1 MTLSEFHPDLLE
13 SRQTNA
19 TVKLRR
25 RIDRV
30 MVKRRRFVGH
40 SVDRFRYNA
49 PCTENGSASARE
61 GRKLFEQFLRKINK
75 LQARQQLEAQAQG
88 VTERSRERGPI

>member
-1 MTLSEFHPDLLE
+1 VILGEIHPDLLE

-30 MVKRRRFVGH
+30 MVKRGRFVGH
-40 SVDRFRYNA
+40 GVDRFRYDA
-49 PCTENGSASARE
+49 PCTENGSASARVRPLRE
-61 GRKLFEQFLRKINK
+61 GRKQ
-75 LQARQQLEAQAQG
+75 
-88 VTERSRERGPI
+88 

>member
-1 MTLSEFHPDLLE
+1 VTLSEIHPDLLE

-30 MVKRRRFVGH
+30 MVKRGRFVGH
-40 SVDRFRYNA
+40 GVDRFRYDA
-49 PCTENGSASARE
+49 PATENGSASAP
-61 GRKLFEQFLRKINK
+61 Q
-75 LQARQQLEAQAQG
+75 
-88 VTERSRERGPI
+88 

>member
-1 MTLSEFHPDLLE
+1 VTLSEFHPDLLE

-30 MVKRRRFVGH
+30 MAKRGRLVGH

-49 PCTENGSASARE
+49 PYHGKWQCFGAGLHS
-61 GRKLFEQFLRKINK
+61 FDQ
-75 LQARQQLEAQAQG
+75 
-88 VTERSRERGPI
+88 

>member
-1 MTLSEFHPDLLE
+1 VTLSEFHPDLFE
-13 SRQTNA
+13 SGQTNA

-40 SVDRFRYNA
+40 SVD
-49 PCTENGSASARE
+49 ASGTTRLARKMAVLRRTNKLRPLRE
-61 GRKLFEQFLRKINK
+61 GRKQ
-75 LQARQQLEAQAQG
+75 
-88 VTERSRERGPI
+88 

>member
-1 MTLSEFHPDLLE
+1 VTLSKIHPDLLE

-30 MVKRRRFVGH
+30 MAKRGRLVGH
-40 SVDRFRYNA
+40 GVDGFR
-49 PCTENGSASARE
+49 
-61 GRKLFEQFLRKINK
+61 
-75 LQARQQLEAQAQG
+75 
-88 VTERSRERGPI
+88 